1 MILCQYFPA
10 FKFLE
15 DSVPAHLSHE
25 NTETMSRKLTVLPFP
40 VLMKDQKKYSEVV
53 DVLGQLEASK
63 ALASFQNLHF
73 FAFYRTSRQL
83 QSKSLIYKLENVQV
97 LNIKFVRRA
106 AGVRTA

>member
-25 NTETMSRKLTVLPFP
+25 NTETMSRKSTVLAFP

-63 ALASFQNLHF
+63 AMASFRNLV
-73 FAFYRTSRQL
+73 FAQFQT
-83 QSKSLIYKLENVQV
+83 LIPNPRNSQHNCRNVS
-97 LNIKFVRRA
+97 IFIIRDCF
-106 AGVRTA
+106 GW